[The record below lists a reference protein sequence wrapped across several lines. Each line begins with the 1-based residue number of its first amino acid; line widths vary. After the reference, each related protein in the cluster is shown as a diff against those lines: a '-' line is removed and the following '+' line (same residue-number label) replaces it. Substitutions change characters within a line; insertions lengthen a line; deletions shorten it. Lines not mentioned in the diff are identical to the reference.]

1 MDVLEH
7 RVSVDQTRIPEA
19 LEMMLEI
26 LVCEEEE
33 ETQGLSG
40 PCVEYLLRSDI
51 VDTLYSLARADV
63 SLLCGDI
70 HNAAW
75 ILLM

>member
-19 LEMMLEI
+19 LELMLDI
-26 LVCEEEE
+26 LVCEEE

-70 HNAAW
+70 DNTAW
-75 ILLM
+75 ILLT